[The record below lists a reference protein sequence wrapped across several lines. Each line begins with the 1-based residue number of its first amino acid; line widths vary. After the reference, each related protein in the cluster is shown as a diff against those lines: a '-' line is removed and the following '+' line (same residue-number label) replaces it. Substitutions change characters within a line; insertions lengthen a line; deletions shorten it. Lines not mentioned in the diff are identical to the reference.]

1 MISVLGAI
9 VSTPH
14 LKHSFARTCMPR
26 DNALYVHS
34 SGDLGEADEY

>member
-1 MISVLGAI
+1 MNAVLGWM

-14 LKHSFARTCMPR
+14 LKHSFARACMAR
-26 DNALYVHS
+26 NNALYVHS

>member
-1 MISVLGAI
+1 MNAVLGWM

-14 LKHSFARTCMPR
+14 LKHSLERTCKTR

-34 SGDLGEADEY
+34 SGDLCEVDEY